1 MADHSDVLKSIE
13 HQAGVSYPVLTP
25 NINGFDSAVEVG
37 ATEVAIF
44 GAASEAFSKKNIN
57 CSIDESLERF
67 RPVCEKA
74 SRLGIRVR
82 GYVSCVLGCPYQGSV
97 GPDAVA
103 AIAREMLEMGCYEVS
118 LGDTIGVGNPA
129 STLAMLQAAKQVVP
143 VEQLAVHFHDTYG
156 QALSNVLI
164 ALQEGISVV
173 DSSVA
178 GLGGCPYASGASG
191 NVATEDVLYMVHGLG
206 IETGV
211 DLNKRDCKSRSDNER
226 TWLEHM
232 GSFITKYKS
241 HSSSTATGGADS
253 RTIPSGVRTQITS
266 KDKAILDL
274 KNARDRLRRY
284 QTRLDIEAK
293 QLHESAKN
301 LLQAG
306 KRDRAKL
313 ALKLKKYKEQQMQQA
328 DEHLIQVLEML
339 DTVEWET
346 RQLQVFEGLKAG
358 NSILNAI
365 HKEMTVEALEE
376 LMLETEEAHTMAN
389 EISKIIGGNLT
400 VEDEDA
406 VLSELAEI
414 EKMAVDSLA
423 LAMPDAPLTT
433 GLETE
438 NVVVTAT
445 PGTQFQP
452 RPAASTKKEAVAMLG

>member
-1 MADHSDVLKSIE
+1 
-13 HQAGVSYPVLTP
+13 
-25 NINGFDSAVEVG
+25 
-37 ATEVAIF
+37 
-44 GAASEAFSKKNIN
+44 
-57 CSIDESLERF
+57 
-67 RPVCEKA
+67 
-74 SRLGIRVR
+74 
-82 GYVSCVLGCPYQGSV
+82 
-97 GPDAVA
+97 
-103 AIAREMLEMGCYEVS
+103 
-118 LGDTIGVGNPA
+118 
-129 STLAMLQAAKQVVP
+129 
-143 VEQLAVHFHDTYG
+143 
-156 QALSNVLI
+156 
-164 ALQEGISVV
+164 
-173 DSSVA
+173 
-178 GLGGCPYASGASG
+178 
-191 NVATEDVLYMVHGLG
+191 
-206 IETGV
+206 
-211 DLNKRDCKSRSDNER
+211 
-226 TWLEHM
+226 M
-232 GSFITKYKS
+232 GSFVTKYKL
-241 HSSSTATGGADS
+241 HSSSTAAGGADS
-253 RTIPSGVRTQITS
+253 RTIPSGVRAQITS

-293 QLHESAKN
+293 LLHESAKK

-328 DEHLIQVLEML
+328 DENLMQVLEML

-376 LMLETEEAHTMAN
+376 LMLETEEARTMAN

-414 EKMAVDSLA
+414 EKMTADSLA

-445 PGTQFQP
+445 PGTHFRP
-452 RPAASTKKEAVAMLG
+452 RPAASTKREAVAMLG